1 MSLSAMFTQARRAA
15 FAALALAA
23 APAALTTS
31 AEARD
36 YEIVITISQLT
47 ALDAADVWLA
57 GPDDFYARVT
67 IDGEVFSTRI
77 KRQQNVAQPNWKIT
91 KVVSNRK
98 VDVRLEIYDK
108 DIGKPD
114 DKIDINRIT
123 PNATL
128 TSSSI
133 PAAAASKASPIRSAA
148 ATKSAARAMKTR
160 RPRSSSTSTQ
170 SATDD
175 GRQRR
180 ARGRAAVGRTPARDC
195 HMLRCV
201 RRMVN

>member
-1 MSLSAMFTQARRAA
+1 MSLSAMFTQARRAL

-77 KRQQNVAQPNWKIT
+77 KRQQNVAQPNWKIS

-123 PNATL
+123 PKRDL
-128 TSSSI
+128 DFVVD
-133 PAAAASKASPIRSAA
+133 
-148 ATKSAARAMKTR
+148 TR
-160 RPRSSSTSTQ
+160 RCRVEGFADSFRCG
-170 SATDD
+170 DEIR
-175 GRQRR
+175 RQGNEDKKAEIVFYVDAERY
-180 ARGRAAVGRTPARDC
+180 
-195 HMLRCV
+195 
-201 RRMVN
+201 